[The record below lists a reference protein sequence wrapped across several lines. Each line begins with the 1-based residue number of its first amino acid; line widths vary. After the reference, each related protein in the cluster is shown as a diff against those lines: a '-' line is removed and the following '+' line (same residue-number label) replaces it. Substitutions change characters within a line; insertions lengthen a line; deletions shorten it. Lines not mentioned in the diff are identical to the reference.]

1 MEYQVSALKYR
12 PMTFA
17 SVVGQE
23 ALTTTLKNAIK
34 SNKLAHA
41 FLFCGPRGVGKTT
54 CARIFAKTI
63 NCEHPTADGEACGE
77 CESCRAF
84 LEQRSYNIFEL
95 DAASNNSVENIKQLM
110 EQTRIPP
117 QIGKYKV
124 FIIDEV
130 HMLSTQA
137 FNAFLKTLEEPPS
150 YVIFILATTEK
161 NKLLIL
167 LGNPADIKSV
177 EESIPEPIISA
188 VFERPVNTEALLER
202 LAYLTDVNATQD
214 RLKHILIV
222 DDDETFLKTVKNWLS
237 RQYRVTIVTSGAQA
251 MMYVADNQPDLIL
264 LDYEM
269 PVTSGPQVLEML
281 RSEPKTAKIPVIFLT
296 GKGDRDSVFQVLAL
310 KPEGY
315 ILKSSGRDKLVES
328 VGSFFMKQ
336 LYDKLHD

>member
-1 MEYQVSALKYR
+1 MASEKILFISEGKSLILHALQRNLTKNGYELVHC
-12 PMTFA
+12 PLD
-17 SVVGQE
+17 VE
-23 ALTTTLKNAIK
+23 ALHEHERDAELILMYLNGDEDSKTEALIYLKD
-34 SNKLAHA
+34 L
-41 FLFCGPRGVGKTT
+41 C
-54 CARIFAKTI
+54 
-63 NCEHPTADGEACGE
+63 
-77 CESCRAF
+77 
-84 LEQRSYNIFEL
+84 
-95 DAASNNSVENIKQLM
+95 
-110 EQTRIPP
+110 
-117 QIGKYKV
+117 
-124 FIIDEV
+124 
-130 HMLSTQA
+130 
-137 FNAFLKTLEEPPS
+137 
-150 YVIFILATTEK
+150 TEK

-237 RQYRVTIVTSGAQA
+237 RQYRVTIVTSG
-251 MMYVADNQPDLIL
+251 
-264 LDYEM
+264 
-269 PVTSGPQVLEML
+269 PQVLEML

>member
-1 MEYQVSALKYR
+1 MDRIILKGL
-12 PMTFA
+12 P
-17 SVVGQE
+17 VGCVIG
-23 ALTTTLKNAIK
+23 TLPEERTAQQT
-34 SNKLAHA
+34 
-41 FLFCGPRGVGKTT
+41 LFFDLELYGDFSRAGRTDDLNDAVDY
-54 CARIFAKTI
+54 
-63 NCEHPTADGEACGE
+63 TAVERCVKD
-77 CESCRAF
+77 
-84 LEQRSYNIFEL
+84 Y
-95 DAASNNSVENIKQLM
+95 AAGTS
-110 EQTRIPP
+110 
-117 QIGKYKV
+117 
-124 FIIDEV
+124 F
-130 HMLSTQA
+130 H
-137 FNAFLKTLEEPPS
+137 
-150 YVIFILATTEK
+150 
-161 NKLLIL
+161 
-167 LGNPADIKSV
+167 
-177 EESIPEPIISA
+177 
-188 VFERPVNTEALLER
+188 LLER

>member
-1 MEYQVSALKYR
+1 MASEKILFISEGKSLILHALQRNLTKNGYELVHC
-12 PMTFA
+12 PLD
-17 SVVGQE
+17 VE
-23 ALTTTLKNAIK
+23 ALHEHERDAELILMYLNGDEDSKTEALIYLKD
-34 SNKLAHA
+34 L
-41 FLFCGPRGVGKTT
+41 C
-54 CARIFAKTI
+54 
-63 NCEHPTADGEACGE
+63 
-77 CESCRAF
+77 
-84 LEQRSYNIFEL
+84 
-95 DAASNNSVENIKQLM
+95 
-110 EQTRIPP
+110 
-117 QIGKYKV
+117 
-124 FIIDEV
+124 
-130 HMLSTQA
+130 
-137 FNAFLKTLEEPPS
+137 
-150 YVIFILATTEK
+150 TEK

-281 RSEPKTAKIPVIFLT
+281 RSEPKTAKILVIFLT

-336 LYDKLHD
+336 LYYKLHD